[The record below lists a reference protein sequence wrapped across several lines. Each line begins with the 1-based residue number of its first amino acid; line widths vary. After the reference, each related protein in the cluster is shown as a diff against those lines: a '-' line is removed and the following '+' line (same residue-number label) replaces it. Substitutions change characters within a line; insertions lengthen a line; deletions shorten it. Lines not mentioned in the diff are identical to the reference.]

1 MLHLLGNLGVAAIMV
16 VATVIIHFLG
26 LMVLIRMLDHQGRRV
41 DHWHKIARQSVL
53 LVVAVLGIVLLHSI
67 EIWAYAALYLALGV
81 FNGLEPA
88 LYFSTVSFTSLG
100 YGDIV
105 LGPDWRILG
114 AIEAAN
120 GLILFGWT
128 TAFLLSMMGK
138 LRALEH
144 EWLIK

>member
-1 MLHLLGNLGVAAIMV
+1 V
-16 VATVIIHFLG
+16 VIHFLG
-26 LMVLIRMLDHQGRRV
+26 IILLLRLVSYHGHRVSHFHPVL
-41 DHWHKIARQSVL
+41 RQSLLLLIAILGVVVL
-53 LVVAVLGIVLLHSI
+53 HTL
-67 EIWAYAALYLALGV
+67 EIWAYALLYMQLGALTG
-81 FNGLEPA
+81 FEPA

-105 LGPDWRILG
+105 LEPRFRILG

-128 TAFLLSMMGK
+128 TAFLISLMGK

-144 EWLIK
+144 DWLEK